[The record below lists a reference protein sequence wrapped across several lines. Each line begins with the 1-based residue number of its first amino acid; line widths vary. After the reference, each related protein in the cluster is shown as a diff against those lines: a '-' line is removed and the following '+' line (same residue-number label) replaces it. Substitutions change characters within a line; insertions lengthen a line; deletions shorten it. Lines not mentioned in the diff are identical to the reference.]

1 MNSTPT
7 EAEWNPDENSIV
19 SLSPPLGSW
28 HFPPLWS
35 HRGVKE
41 AWYSHLISCKE
52 SFGFFLPLPLP
63 PSSKPKR
70 ILPVRVRTESGA
82 GPFLAQPL
90 GLAQRLLRCSKAPEH
105 ASETPSF
112 TAWLAGPHPH
122 TQLNQMLHNLA
133 HQISGEHVLH
143 PTVKW
148 LQIHLLGFSVS

>member
-1 MNSTPT
+1 MKTPLWVWVRLL
-7 EAEWNPDENSIV
+7 EADV
-19 SLSPPLGSW
+19 SLHSDPTGELKKPDI
-28 HFPPLWS
+28 
-35 HRGVKE
+35 
-41 AWYSHLISCKE
+41 LISSHVKKALVFSC
-52 SFGFFLPLPLP
+52 LCPLP

-122 TQLNQMLHNLA
+122 TQLNQMLHDLA